1 MVRIPVYDPRVPAS
15 VLSQPAAVTRPFDSP
30 VADGLGR
37 LGRAVDQRLQRLREG
52 KNQIVAMDAVEAFR
66 RDERGRLDK
75 IRGAG
80 SEVGEGFQDAFMA
93 DHAVRRDKTIAR
105 LETERPGRRR
115 CSRNRRRHS
124 PTGCRSA
131 PR

>member
-1 MVRIPVYDPRVPAS
+1 MPAS
-15 VLSQPAAVTRPFDSP
+15 VLSQPAAVARPFDSP

-37 LGRAVDQRLQRLREG
+37 LGRAVDRRLHRLSDG
-52 KNQIVAMDAVEAFR
+52 KDQIVAMRAMEAFR
-66 RDERGRLDK
+66 QDELGRLDK

-80 SEVGEGFQDAFMA
+80 SEVGEGFQDAFMEG
-93 DHAVRRDKTIAR
+93 HAVRRDKTIAR
-105 LETERPGRRR
+105 LEEERPGRRR